1 MSRIEASGIARR
13 TRARRL
19 PAASQRGSASDL
31 PASDRH
37 HAKDLAMHHR
47 SSPPR
52 RLECLVF
59 TVLLPAMSLAA
70 SGAPPAKDRPA
81 NRLGGETSPYLLLHA
96 HNPVDWYPWGPEAF
110 ARARTENKPIFLSVG
125 YSSCYWCHV
134 MERESFEDAEIARVL
149 NAHFVCIK
157 VDREER
163 PDVDQIYMTAL
174 QALGPAGWPM
184 SMFLTPDGRPFFGGT
199 YFPPR
204 DREGFSGFLRLVTA
218 VATAWEKQRAEIEK
232 SADLLTEAARR
243 RLQST
248 GGGRKLPLSRAWM
261 ADGLAELSEQFD
273 PEYGGIGFNPQN
285 PRRPKF
291 PEPVNLVFLLD
302 QHTRGTAT
310 TGTGRPDASSRS
322 RKPEPDPLAMV
333 LLTLDRMARGGIRD
347 HLAGG
352 YHRYSTDRSWTVP
365 HFEKMLYD
373 NAQLASA
380 HLLAFEITK
389 DPRWRDEAVA
399 TFAFIERSMTSP
411 EGGFYSALDA
421 ETNHEEGAYYVWTQD
436 EVKSVLSEGPD
447 AAVFAQVYGL
457 AGEPNFEGG
466 RFVLREPRPR
476 AEQAATLKTSPQH
489 LETRLAPLRDRL
501 LAAREKRPS
510 PLRDDKILTS
520 WNGLMIAAFADGY
533 RVLRVDKYRRVAEKA
548 ADFLLARLRLP
559 DGRLLRT
566 FRLGTAKLPA
576 YLEDYAF
583 LAHAL
588 LKLHAA
594 THDQRWLREAR
605 ALADRMLADFED
617 REEGGF
623 FFTALGH
630 ESLLARPKDPIDNAL
645 PSGNGIAILDLL
657 ALHRATGESSY
668 REHAAKALGAFSTAI
683 AQRPGAMPVLLLAL
697 EQYLDGAPAP
707 SSAAPTF
714 VGTPTPARDAVV
726 TASARTAGDP
736 AASFAPGQELDVQ
749 ISVTIQVGWHIYA
762 NPTGVPDLKP
772 TTIQLDRASER
783 FATLVKVT
791 YPAGEARVLG
801 SIGTERI
808 SLYEGKV
815 QVTGRLRLAET
826 SKPGPIDLTLV
837 LSYQACNDKL
847 CQAPANLEI
856 PILIPVRH

>member
-1 MSRIEASGIARR
+1 
-13 TRARRL
+13 
-19 PAASQRGSASDL
+19 
-31 PASDRH
+31 
-37 HAKDLAMHHR
+37 
-47 SSPPR
+47 
-52 RLECLVF
+52 
-59 TVLLPAMSLAA
+59 
-70 SGAPPAKDRPA
+70 
-81 NRLGGETSPYLLLHA
+81 
-96 HNPVDWYPWGPEAF
+96 
-110 ARARTENKPIFLSVG
+110 
-125 YSSCYWCHV
+125 

-204 DREGFSGFLRLVTA
+204 DRAGFSGFLRLVTA
-218 VATAWEKQRAEIEK
+218 VATAWEKQRAELEK
-232 SADLLTEAARR
+232 SADALADAVRR
-243 RLQST
+243 RLRSADA
-248 GGGRKLPLSRAWM
+248 GRKLPLSRAWV
-261 ADGLAELSEQFD
+261 AAGLAELAEQFD

-302 QHTRGTAT
+302 QHTRGATAT
-310 TGTGRPDASSRS
+310 ATGRPDVRPRSS
-322 RKPEPDPLAMV
+322 KPEPDPLAMV
-333 LLTLDRMARGGIRD
+333 LLSLDQMARGGIRD
-347 HLAGG
+347 HLGGG

-373 NAQLASA
+373 NAQLAST
-380 HLLAFEITK
+380 HLLAFAITN

-411 EGGFYSALDA
+411 EGGFFSALDA
-421 ETNHEEGAYYVWTQD
+421 ETNHEEGAYYVWTR
-436 EVKSVLSEGPD
+436 EGVKSVLGEGPD
-447 AAVFAQVYGL
+447 AATFAQVYGL
-457 AGEPNFEGG
+457 TGEPNFEGG
-466 RFVLREPRPR
+466 RFVLHEPRPR
-476 AEQAATLKTSPQH
+476 AEQAATLKISAQD
-489 LETRLAPLRDRL
+489 LEERLAPLRDRL
-501 LAAREKRPS
+501 LAERDKRPS

-520 WNGLMIAAFADGY
+520 WNGLMIAALADGY
-533 RVLRVDKYRRVAEKA
+533 RVLHVDKYRRAAEKA
-548 ADFLLARLRLP
+548 ADFLLATLRLP

-583 LAHAL
+583 LAYGL
-588 LKLHAA
+588 LQLHAA
-594 THDQRWLREAR
+594 TRDPRWLREAR
-605 ALADRMLADFED
+605 TLVDRMIADFED

-657 ALHRATGESSY
+657 AIHRATSESSY
-668 REHAAKALGAFSTAI
+668 REHAAKALAAFSTPI

-707 SSAAPTF
+707 SSAVPAFAGP
-714 VGTPTPARDAVV
+714 PTPAREAVV
-726 TASARTAGDP
+726 TASARPAGER
-736 AASFAPGQELDVQ
+736 AASFAPGQELDVH
-749 ISVTIQVGWHIYA
+749 ISVMIQDGWHIYA

-801 SIGTERI
+801 SIGTEKI
-808 SLYEGKV
+808 PLYEGKV
-815 QVTGRLRLAET
+815 QVTARVRLAET
-826 SKPGPIDLTLV
+826 TKPGPADLKLE
-837 LSYQACNDKL
+837 LNYQACNDRL
-847 CQAPANLEI
+847 CLAPAVLEI
-856 PILIPVRH
+856 PLVVPVGR